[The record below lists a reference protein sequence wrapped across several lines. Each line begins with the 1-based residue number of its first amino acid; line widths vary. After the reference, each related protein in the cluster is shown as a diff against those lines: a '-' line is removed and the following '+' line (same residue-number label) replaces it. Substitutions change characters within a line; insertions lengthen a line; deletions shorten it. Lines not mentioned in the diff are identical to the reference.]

1 MSGTIGA
8 ALIIPSYILPLITG
22 ARPYVH
28 HPIVMILIVYMAV
41 VFGFT
46 ILRFRLF
53 DIEIIINRTLV
64 YTSLTAMLVA
74 IYFFIVSALTYIIQ
88 LTIQR
93 ENDTLVVF
101 IATLSIASIF
111 VPLRRRTQKL
121 IDRVFFRVKVNFQ
134 QLSNEL
140 SEKIATSIQPDQ
152 LVDLLTK
159 QLPDQLQINSAFLA
173 ILDANGSHYIN
184 FNDRENNFFP
194 VSHPVPKYLQQHK
207 KPILRLQPPRAIP
220 KEAIQYF
227 DSQGIELC
235 IPLILNT
242 NLVGLFNLG
251 IKLSGDLYNRDELR
265 LLTQIGRQAAV
276 AVENSRL
283 IQLKEHQAKELTSLH
298 EAAVSISSSLEIDQV
313 LHSLVEKLGQVL
325 DISSAYIC
333 DLDLITSSGKI
344 LAEWISPNA
353 ADQTSDIG
361 KEFQLWEYPEI
372 FAALKEGRTF
382 SYYSHKHDQMFTN
395 DRYISNYAI
404 KTLFV
409 VPLIIR
415 EQLIG
420 FMELWETRFDRE
432 LTEAD
437 IRLCQTIAADAAAAM
452 ERARLFQAE
461 RKQRLLAEAL
471 QEAATIVG
479 STLDFETVLDLIFEQ
494 VEKVIDGDTY
504 NIMLI
509 EGNSAK
515 VIRGHGYDDD
525 AKVRTIMEYILE
537 IDKFQTLNYMA
548 STENALVI
556 ADTETSSLW
565 THREDWQKPKSY
577 VGAPIILGKIV
588 AGFLNVNGN
597 NVNQFSEDDA
607 KWLEAFAHHAAT
619 AISNANLFE
628 RIKGSLDEKEI
639 LLKEIHHRVKNNLQ
653 IINSLLSLQS
663 AKFED
668 SQVGSIFLDT
678 QNRVRSMAL
687 IHDKLYQS
695 NNLSQINFAE
705 YIEDLVEYILH
716 AYQVDEESIQ
726 ININAEEI
734 YLYIDAAIP
743 CGMILSELISNAL
756 KHGFPGKR
764 RGEVLI
770 ELSSGDQN
778 RITISVSDN
787 GIGMPS
793 DIDLDNLESLGLQL
807 VITLV
812 KQLHGEIE
820 LNRSKGTIFSISFL
834 HDQH

>member
-1 MSGTIGA
+1 
-8 ALIIPSYILPLITG
+8 
-22 ARPYVH
+22 
-28 HPIVMILIVYMAV
+28 
-41 VFGFT
+41 
-46 ILRFRLF
+46 
-53 DIEIIINRTLV
+53 
-64 YTSLTAMLVA
+64 
-74 IYFFIVSALTYIIQ
+74 
-88 LTIQR
+88 
-93 ENDTLVVF
+93 
-101 IATLSIASIF
+101 
-111 VPLRRRTQKL
+111 
-121 IDRVFFRVKVNFQ
+121 
-134 QLSNEL
+134 
-140 SEKIATSIQPDQ
+140 
-152 LVDLLTK
+152 
-159 QLPDQLQINSAFLA
+159 
-173 ILDANGSHYIN
+173 
-184 FNDRENNFFP
+184 
-194 VSHPVPKYLQQHK
+194 
-207 KPILRLQPPRAIP
+207 
-220 KEAIQYF
+220 
-227 DSQGIELC
+227 
-235 IPLILNT
+235 
-242 NLVGLFNLG
+242 
-251 IKLSGDLYNRDELR
+251 
-265 LLTQIGRQAAV
+265 
-276 AVENSRL
+276 
-283 IQLKEHQAKELTSLH
+283 
-298 EAAVSISSSLEIDQV
+298 
-313 LHSLVEKLGQVL
+313 
-325 DISSAYIC
+325 
-333 DLDLITSSGKI
+333 
-344 LAEWISPNA
+344 
-353 ADQTSDIG
+353 
-361 KEFQLWEYPEI
+361 
-372 FAALKEGRTF
+372 
-382 SYYSHKHDQMFTN
+382 
-395 DRYISNYAI
+395 
-404 KTLFV
+404 
-409 VPLIIR
+409 
-415 EQLIG
+415 
-420 FMELWETRFDRE
+420 
-432 LTEAD
+432 
-437 IRLCQTIAADAAAAM
+437 
-452 ERARLFQAE
+452 
-461 RKQRLLAEAL
+461 
-471 QEAATIVG
+471 
-479 STLDFETVLDLIFEQ
+479 
-494 VEKVIDGDTY
+494 
-504 NIMLI
+504 
-509 EGNSAK
+509 
-515 VIRGHGYDDD
+515 
-525 AKVRTIMEYILE
+525 
-537 IDKFQTLNYMA
+537 
-548 STENALVI
+548 
-556 ADTETSSLW
+556 
-565 THREDWQKPKSY
+565 
-577 VGAPIILGKIV
+577 V